1 MYGSIWRPENRLTHW
16 RFLMEVRD
24 PVCGMILDDETAPEQ
39 STYEGT
45 TYYFCG
51 ESCKNEFDQDPARY
65 VAEIPQSSR

>member
-1 MYGSIWRPENRLTHW
+1 
-16 RFLMEVRD
+16 MEVRD